1 MTERPSRSAAN
12 RIRGAL
18 TNAYLVDGAIAIALA
33 AVPILAFFGGAPDV
47 GPPGVITVLLLLL
60 ESLPL
65 VVRRRYP
72 LAVVLVILAATTVH
86 IAIIPEGGELRA
98 GLGPLVALY
107 TAGERI
113 ERRLSAGI
121 LVAMMAVVALQLLGR
136 GAFSEI
142 IQSLLQ
148 TELIFGVA
156 WLLGIASRMRGIYTR
171 TLEEQTRLLARER
184 EEQALRAV
192 MEERERI
199 ARELHDAVTHHVSVI
214 VIQAGGALRAL
225 DRRPDQARAALEAI
239 DTTGR
244 QALTDM
250 RRMLGILGEADAG
263 GASAEPMPGLD
274 RLGDLI
280 EQVRSAGLAVE
291 LSVQGERR
299 RLDPGL
305 ELSAYRI
312 IQEGLT
318 NSLKHAGGGRAR
330 VTIRYATDAL
340 ELSIDDE
347 RGVAVSEPMEAAHA
361 GRGLVG
367 MRERVAMFGGTF
379 DARPTPTGFRVTA
392 SLPVA
397 AAGAP

>member
-214 VIQAGGALRAL
+214 VIQAGGGLRAL

-347 RGVAVSEPMEAAHA
+347 RGVAVSEPMEAAHD

-367 MRERVAMFGGTF
+367 MRERVAMFRGTF

>member
-1 MTERPSRSAAN
+1 MTERPSRSATHPIRAALAN
-12 RIRGAL
+12 P
-18 TNAYLVDGAIAIALA
+18 YLVDGAIAIGLA
-33 AVPILAFFGGAPDV
+33 ILSMVAFFGGASDI
-47 GPPGVITVLLLLL
+47 GPPGALTVVLLLL

-65 VVRRRYP
+65 VLRRRFP

-107 TAGERI
+107 TAGERV
-113 ERRLSAGI
+113 ERRLSIGI
-121 LVAMMAVVALQLLGR
+121 LAATMAIVALQLLAR
-136 GAFSEI
+136 E
-142 IQSLLQ
+142 SLTDVLQGLIQ
-148 TELIFGVA
+148 TELVFGVA
-156 WLLGIASRMRGIYTR
+156 WLLGIASRMRGVYTR

-184 EEQALRAV
+184 EERALRAV
-192 MEERERI
+192 LEERERI

-225 DRRPDQARAALEAI
+225 DRRPADVRTALEAI
-239 DTTGR
+239 DSTGR

-250 RRMLGILGEADAG
+250 RRMLGILGEADG
-263 GASAEPMPGLD
+263 GGESAEPMPGLD

-280 EQVRSAGLAVE
+280 EQVRSAGLVVE
-291 LSVQGERR
+291 LSVQGDRR

-318 NSLKHAGGGRAR
+318 NSLKHTGGGRAR
-330 VTIRYATDAL
+330 VTIHYGTDAL

-347 RGVAVSEPMEAAHA
+347 RGTAPSEPMEPAHD

-367 MRERVAMFGGTF
+367 MRERVAMFRGTF
-379 DARPTPTGFRVTA
+379 DARPTPTGFRVSAALPLTGGGA
-392 SLPVA
+392 S
-397 AAGAP
+397 

>member
-18 TNAYLVDGAIAIALA
+18 TNPYLVDGAIAIGLA

-347 RGVAVSEPMEAAHA
+347 RGVAVSEPMEAAHD

-367 MRERVAMFGGTF
+367 MRERVAMFRGTF

>member
-18 TNAYLVDGAIAIALA
+18 KNPYLVDGAIAIGLA

-318 NSLKHAGGGRAR
+318 NSLKHAGGGRAH

-347 RGVAVSEPMEAAHA
+347 RGVAVSEPMEAEHD

-367 MRERVAMFGGTF
+367 MRERVAMFRGTF